1 MDCWSILGIQKT
13 QNKQHISSAFEVF
26 VNSHEAKEHEQI
38 QTLRRAQAL
47 ALQYADF
54 TSTETQFS
62 ALLDKVLSEPVKR
75 HNNEYWAP
83 VLSALH
89 QLESIE
95 IDRTRAYVFTMFINH
110 FDDKDVA
117 IEGRL
122 VPQDIVQ
129 QFSETYNWEFN
140 RPSLSQFFV
149 EEKIEVVLNY
159 SVISSPSS
167 LNKRDSLQPIFS
179 KRTLFLN
186 IGLGLFIFGVY
197 WMYKQSNEPP
207 PSIEAPAPISFDTNL
222 LACNKV
228 ISAEPT
234 ENFNTC
240 LEFAKNGN
248 MAAQKRMVWAY
259 SRAGD
264 YLDWQEVFNW
274 LKVTQRYEQKAKI
287 LSFAVMHFM
296 GNTPELKEMGE
307 RGLTRLVNQ
316 NQANANVVLGTMY
329 ALNTNVLPQSSNP
342 LWLFE
347 RAYIKD
353 PDVLAPID
361 LSTIFA
367 NGYLSKPQ
375 PEKAK
380 SILQDT
386 AEKYFPNGT
395 NNVAWFLSTLDQNPI
410 ADPSFA
416 IGLAKQVV
424 EDPKYA
430 TTHTYVDTLAA
441 TYAANGQFDLAIA
454 TQQEAI
460 GHVKNLEIS
469 DENKEKIMGEFTAR
483 LTMYK
488 EQIKVVETTLHKDK
502 TVFFETL
509 QKHTLNRLLN
519 SFYQNITAPKPELKP
534 EQ

>member
-1 MDCWSILGIQKT
+1 MDCWSILGIKKT
-13 QNKQHISSAFEVF
+13 QNKQLISHA
-26 VNSHEAKEHEQI
+26 HEALINTHVTLEHDQI
-38 QTLRRAQAL
+38 QAAHHAQAV

-54 TSTETQFS
+54 TSEETHFT
-62 ALLDKVLSEPVKR
+62 ALLVNVLSDPSKR
-75 HNNEYWAP
+75 QDNECWAP
-83 VLSALH
+83 ILSALH
-89 QLESIE
+89 HFESIE
-95 IDRTRAYVFTMFINH
+95 LERTSIYVFAMFINH
-110 FDDKDVA
+110 FDDESLATD
-117 IEGRL
+117 GRL
-122 VPQDIVQ
+122 VPQDIIREFTQ
-129 QFSETYNWEFN
+129 IYNWEFN
-140 RPSLSQFFV
+140 RPSLSQFFL
-149 EEKIEVVLNY
+149 EEKIEFVLNY
-159 SVISSPSS
+159 SVISSPAS
-167 LNKRDSLQPIFS
+167 LEERESLQPIFS
-179 KRTLFLN
+179 KRKLLLN

-197 WMYKQSNEPP
+197 WTYKQVDKPVPVSQE
-207 PSIEAPAPISFDTNL
+207 PAPIAFDTNL
-222 LACNKV
+222 LTCNEV

-234 ENFNTC
+234 EKFNTC

-248 MAAQKRMVWAY
+248 IAAQKRMVWAY
-259 SRAGD
+259 SRAGE

-307 RGLTRLVNQ
+307 RGLTRLANQ
-316 NQANANVVLGTMY
+316 NQASANVVLGTMY

-347 RAYIKD
+347 RAYSKD
-353 PDVLAPID
+353 PNVLAPID

-375 PEKAK
+375 PGKAK
-380 SILQDT
+380 NILQET
-386 AEKYFPNGT
+386 AEKFFPNGT
-395 NNVAWFLSTLDQNPI
+395 NNVAWFLSTLDENTI

-416 IGLAKQVV
+416 IGLAKRVV
-424 EDPKYA
+424 DDPKYA

-441 TYAANGQFDLAIA
+441 TYAASGQFELAVA

-460 GHVKNLEIS
+460 GYVKNLQIS
-469 DENKEKIMGEFTAR
+469 DENKEKLLSEFTRR

-488 EQIKVVETTLHKDK
+488 EHSKVVETTLQKDK
-502 TVFFETL
+502 TEFFETL

-519 SFYQNITAPKPELKP
+519 SFYQNITPPKLSPTP